1 MFKLE
6 GNENGGFFIISQ
18 TQIGLEG
25 LTCESSI
32 KKGRTLKMEKAKI
45 SAIQL
50 FALMFMFEMG
60 TALVIPYGIAAK
72 NIFLIT
78 NCIFC
83 ITAINE
89 NDLFM

>member
-1 MFKLE
+1 
-6 GNENGGFFIISQ
+6 
-18 TQIGLEG
+18 
-25 LTCESSI
+25 
-32 KKGRTLKMEKAKI
+32 MEKAKI